1 MLICNQYKNMT
12 ECHIPDIVLV
22 NGNSFF
28 SRYSP
33 LTKLKYA
40 DVPLCVNNMQQAF
53 LFDTDLAMS
62 PVLRENVI
70 DMSSAYYDCINLTGS
85 PVCGHNVT
93 NMSGTYAYCRN
104 LTGSP
109 VCGNKVTNMVNT
121 YYKCTNL
128 TGSPAF
134 PEQYAQQD
142 INAYSAYAYV
152 PNIEGDVYLPPNII
166 NIQNC
171 FVDHDSTYE
180 IHLYTEEGTQTYD
193 SCMNMWGSYGMG
205 WIDGGD
211 VFMNS
216 AYGIYLHY

>member
-1 MLICNQYKNMT
+1 
-12 ECHIPDIVLV
+12 
-22 NGNSFF
+22 
-28 SRYSP
+28 
-33 LTKLKYA
+33 
-40 DVPLCVNNMQQAF
+40 
-53 LFDTDLAMS
+53 
-62 PVLRENVI
+62 
-70 DMSSAYYDCINLTGS
+70 MSS
-85 PVCGHNVT
+85 
-93 NMSGTYAYCRN
+93 TYAYCTN

-193 SCMNMWGSYGMG
+193 SCMNMWGSYGKG
-205 WIDGGD
+205 WIDGGT